1 MMLVPAVVERMKRYF
16 SCFANG
22 FFLAL
27 FSMIFASVHVLGV
40 YLHDVEQVMLA
51 VLGASFVL
59 FLAHILLLR
68 GFVNAVWTTVALVV
82 TSLLA
87 TFATYGASTNRV
99 FFAVSLITA
108 LFALLTINSR
118 RYRMMCKRLVVIRKQ
133 RKKWRVRR

>member
-1 MMLVPAVVERMKRYF
+1 MMLVPAVVERMMRYF
-16 SCFANG
+16 SYFANG

-27 FSMIFASVHVLGV
+27 FSMVFASVHVLGV
-40 YLHDVEQVMLA
+40 YLHDVEQVMLS

-68 GFVNAVWTTVALVV
+68 GFVHAVWITVALVL

-87 TFATYGASTNRV
+87 TFATYEASTNRV

-108 LFALLTINSR
+108 LSALLTINSR

-133 RKKWRVRR
+133 RKKWRVR